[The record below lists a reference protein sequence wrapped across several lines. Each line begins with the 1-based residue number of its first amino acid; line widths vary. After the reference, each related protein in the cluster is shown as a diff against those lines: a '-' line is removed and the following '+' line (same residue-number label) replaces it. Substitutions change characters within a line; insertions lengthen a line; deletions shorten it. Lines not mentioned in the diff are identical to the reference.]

1 MNTIEIADIVSRHNL
16 LRYLSLFIKDD
27 DMSSSPDMK
36 NFMLIFKNDNTP
48 CIAPSYGEFHWI
60 DKETRNEFTFTYMEE
75 GKPVQWNM
83 EPGGTYFKRMK
94 ISHPNLPV
102 LKEFVTRAITHKE
115 KNDDNRITIYNSCSK
130 GYFNSPSKIY
140 AQDIE
145 TGIYIPKN
153 IKDELISHIDH
164 FLDPK
169 TKARYIRYGR
179 DYKLGFM
186 LAGQSGSGKSSVI
199 KAIAAKYDKPIYVFN
214 FSKSLTDEVFIS
226 LMREIK
232 NDSII
237 LFEDIDAFFVD
248 REPVNINI
256 SFSALLNIMDGVFSC
271 TSGCI
276 TFITANNPD
285 RLDSALIR
293 PGRIDKIIRFEY
305 PRKAEIKAAFNDIVD
320 PDPKTDKT
328 PDNFEEFYSHI
339 KNSKI
344 TMAGII
350 DYLFRYH
357 HDNLYIKNIDELLNQ
372 TQIYH
377 ELVNDKTEKLYS

>member
-27 DMSSSPDMK
+27 DLSSSPDMK
-36 NFMLIFKNDNTP
+36 NFMILFKNDDTP
-48 CIAPSYGEFHWI
+48 CMVPSYGEFHWI
-60 DKETRNEFTFTYMEE
+60 DKETNNEFMISYLEE
-75 GKPVQWNM
+75 GDPVPSSM
-83 EPGGTYFKRMK
+83 EPGGAYFKRMK
-94 ISHPNLPV
+94 ISHPNLPI
-102 LKEFVTRAITHKE
+102 LKEFVTRAITYKE

-130 GYFNSPSKIY
+130 GYFESPTKIY
-140 AQDIE
+140 AQDID
-145 TGIYIPKN
+145 TGIYVPENIKKN
-153 IKDELISHIDH
+153 IISRIDH

-169 TKARYIRYGR
+169 TKSRYIRYGR

-186 LAGQSGSGKSSVI
+186 LAGQSGAGKSSII

-276 TFITANNPD
+276 TFLTANNPD

-293 PGRIDKIIRFEY
+293 PGRIDKIIRFDY
-305 PRKAEIKAAFNDIVD
+305 PRKAEIKAAFNDMID
-320 PDPKTDKT
+320 IDDDTGEMPN
-328 PDNFEEFYSHI
+328 NFEEFYSLI
-339 KNSKI
+339 KNMKI

-357 HDNLYIKNIDELLNQ
+357 YDNLYIKNIDELLNQ
-372 TQIYH
+372 TQLYH
-377 ELVNDKTEKLYS
+377 EIVNDKTEKMYS